1 VKEAALFSIVLFFV
15 FICLGF
21 SQTVF
26 AQVQIGVGEGDSFK
40 YNLVWFY
47 SNYVGF
53 QYQQTNTNYNGT
65 ITYRITR
72 VAYPNVNFSYV
83 WVFQNGSINEYS
95 GSINIETGDSQGN
108 FGNFFMIVGKDL
120 KIGAK
125 CFPSGPASL
134 AITNTI
140 TENYA
145 GIAREANIAVN
156 EYNMSSQQRESY
168 TYTLDKK
175 TGVLTNLRFVETYST
190 VPFEDCQRLTMKLQ
204 ETDIW
209 IIPEFPSTL
218 TILFFAAIAS
228 LAALLFRRKRNGV
241 GI

>member
-1 VKEAALFSIVLFFV
+1 VKKVALFSIVLHLV
-15 FICLGF
+15 CICLGF
-21 SQTVF
+21 GQTAL
-26 AQVQIGVGEGDSFK
+26 AQTQIGVGEGDSFK
-40 YNLVWFY
+40 YDLTWFY
-47 SNYVGF
+47 SDYIGL

-72 VAYPNVNFSYV
+72 VAYPNINFSYV
-83 WVFQNGSINEYS
+83 WVFQNGSISEYS

-120 KIGAK
+120 RIGDQ

-134 AITNTI
+134 IITNTT

-145 GIAREANIAVN
+145 GTTREANIAVS
-156 EYNMSSQQRESY
+156 EYNMSSQRRESY
-168 TYTLDKK
+168 TYALDKK

-190 VPFEDCQRLTMKLQ
+190 VPFEDGQRLTMKLQ

-218 TILFFAAIAS
+218 ALILFAA
-228 LAALLFRRKRNGV
+228 LAALSTLALRKKK
-241 GI
+241 